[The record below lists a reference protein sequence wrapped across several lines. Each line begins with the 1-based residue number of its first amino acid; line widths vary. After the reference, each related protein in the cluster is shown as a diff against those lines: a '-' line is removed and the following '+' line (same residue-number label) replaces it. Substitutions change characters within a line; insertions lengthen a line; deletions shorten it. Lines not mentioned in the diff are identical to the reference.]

1 MFVAAIGAT
10 TALTLLEI
18 DARPANA
25 AMEPLV
31 LPELVTYDDPQGK
44 FTLKVPKGW
53 FTKR

>member
-1 MFVAAIGAT
+1 MNLKSIAFKVLSPSFPPSLSRSI
-10 TALTLLEI
+10 
-18 DARPANA
+18 PPS
-25 AMEPLV
+25 EPLV